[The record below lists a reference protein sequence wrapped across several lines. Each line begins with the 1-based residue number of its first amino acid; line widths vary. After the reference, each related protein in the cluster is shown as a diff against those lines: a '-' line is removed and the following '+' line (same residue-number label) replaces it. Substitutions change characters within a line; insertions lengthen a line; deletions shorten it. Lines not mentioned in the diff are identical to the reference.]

1 MCLVVK
7 SACLEQGVIQLF
19 AVMMKNLFLL
29 PLVLPLIA
37 SGEVAPKT
45 PPVLAASAASRDT
58 PGWVQRHQSF
68 VATAAKGEAKLV
80 FLGDSITQGWEG
92 AGDIWKAEW
101 APYQAANFG
110 IGGDRTE
117 HVLWRVRNG
126 NFDGIRPKLVVLMIG
141 TNNTRNQGVVAPE
154 HGNVKYVSP
163 PEHTAAGVKA
173 ILDELGRKSP
183 DSKVLLLAIFPRGK
197 GPDDPLR
204 LKNEETNKL
213 LEPMA
218 DGRRVF
224 FLNIN
229 RKFLDAEGRLSNEI
243 APDFLHLSKKG
254 YQIWADAIADEVR
267 RLMEM

>member
-1 MCLVVK
+1 MRAELQFSFTHWVN
-7 SACLEQGVIQLF
+7 QLF
-19 AVMMKNLFLL
+19 TLMIKNLLFLS
-29 PLVLPLIA
+29 LVLPLFA
-37 SGEVAPKT
+37 FGEVESKA
-45 PPVLAASAASRDT
+45 PPVLATAAASRNT
-58 PGWVQRHQSF
+58 PGWAQRNQSF
-68 VATAAKGEAKLV
+68 VAIAAKGEAKLV
-80 FLGDSITQGWEG
+80 FLGDSITRGWENVD
-92 AGDIWKAEW
+92 DIWKAKW

-141 TNNTRNQGVVAPE
+141 TNNTRNQGVIAPE
-154 HGNVKYVSP
+154 HGNVPYHSP

-197 GPDDPLR
+197 EPNDPLR

-218 DGRRVF
+218 DKRRVF

-229 RKFLDAEGRLSNEI
+229 KKFLDAEGRLSNEI
-243 APDFLHLSKKG
+243 APDFLHLSRKG
-254 YQIWADAIADEVR
+254 YEIWADAIAEGVR
-267 RLMEM
+267 RLMEK

>member
-1 MCLVVK
+1 MIKNLVF
-7 SACLEQGVIQLF
+7 LLLFLPLF
-19 AVMMKNLFLL
+19 AF
-29 PLVLPLIA
+29 
-37 SGEVAPKT
+37 GEVASKA
-45 PPVLAASAASRDT
+45 PPVLATAAVARDH
-58 PGWVQRHQSF
+58 PAVMQRHKSF

-80 FLGDSITQGWEG
+80 FLGDSITQGWESV
-92 AGDIWKAEW
+92 GDIWKAKW
-101 APYQAANFG
+101 TPYQAANFG

-141 TNNTRNQGVVAPE
+141 TNNTRNHGSIAPE
-154 HGNVKYVSP
+154 HGNVVYRSP

-183 DSKVLLLAIFPRGK
+183 DAKVLLLAIFPRGK

-229 RKFLDAEGRLSNEI
+229 RKFLDAEGRLSNGI
-243 APDFLHLSKKG
+243 APDFLHLSRKG